1 MKKRIIIPAIL
12 SAVLATGLTSC
23 VKDNESDSVRDL
35 RNAKANELNA
45 NAENT
50 KAKTAQQVAETAA
63 YGVEVKIREA
73 VLAKE
78 LVSVKDAELKLAKEQ
93 LQHAVNEAKSDND
106 IAKLKLDA
114 EKARLESERALAKA
128 KAADDELKAEQANA
142 LKALAEAE
150 ANLLDA
156 QNELFRKK
164 LEKYTSIE
172 SEMNKAAKEVVKL
185 TGKIIKKETEI
196 AGLTQSATTLEAV
209 KARDIKEQQDIIAK
223 NKALLAALDGLK
235 NGSTEEYAAK
245 VKEYEAKE
253 HGAELAYN
261 TASSTNE
268 LEDLEKAA
276 EKVSKQ
282 AEQLEITGLLEHF
295 QEKVNDG
302 EILYTQFPL
311 AVDVIDVIEVQNL
324 QALTASDV
332 TSKYEG
338 ETISLFKIEVK
349 ADKVNTTSILA
360 DLQKNIEYL
369 PQLALQYDNAIALYN
384 EQDENKPGTIANF
397 AKKLADAK
405 ESLNQAIENNLGEA
419 VINTRRQAVANAAH
433 AYEEAIRDNKLKAK
447 LRAEVTGVVKEF
459 ARVKSFFVGSSTNE
473 DRKAFDEVVA
483 KYNEAVQKA
492 ADRYFVEQRLKD
504 QKDNFSKIKMV
515 FKSILTG
522 YETFDKQYKTAYEEI
537 EKAEVAIA
545 KYEKIDTIQDKLNL
559 AKEELAE
566 LKRDKA
572 HQEVLLAAYKK
583 QLEAIKLSE

>member
-50 KAKTAQQVAETAA
+50 KAKTAQQVAVTAA

-78 LVSVKDAELKLAKEQ
+78 LVSVKEAELDLAIKQ

-276 EKVSKQ
+276 KKVSEE
-282 AEQLEITGLLEHF
+282 AEKLEIGKLLSDF
-295 QEKVNDG
+295 QEKVEKG
-302 EILYTQFPL
+302 ETLYTQFPL
-311 AVDVIDVIEVQNL
+311 AVNVTEVLEVQDL
-324 QALTASDV
+324 EALTASDV
-332 TSKYEG
+332 TSEYTALSKV
-338 ETISLFKIEVK
+338 EVK

-405 ESLNQAIENNLGEA
+405 ESLNQAIENNLGES

-433 AYEEAIRDNKLKAK
+433 AYEEAIRDNKQKAK

-459 ARVKSFFVGSSTNE
+459 TRVKSFFVGSSTNE
-473 DRKAFDEVVA
+473 DRKAFDGVIT
-483 KYNEAVQKA
+483 KYNDAVQKA

-504 QKDNFSKIKMV
+504 QKDNFTKIKGV
-515 FKSILTG
+515 FQSILTG

>member
-23 VKDNESDSVRDL
+23 VKDNESDSVKNLRD
-35 RNAKANELNA
+35 AKAEELRGS
-45 NAENT
+45 AEKY
-50 KAKTAQQVAETAA
+50 KAEAALKTAEVATQAMITKFHEAQAA
-63 YGVEVKIREA
+63 EKAAQAKKAEYEA
-73 VLAKE
+73 
-78 LVSVKDAELKLAKEQ
+78 AKEQ
-93 LQHAVNEAKSDND
+93 LALAKDQAKSEHE
-106 IAKLKLDA
+106 IAQ
-114 EKARLESERALAKA
+114 AKA
-128 KAADDELKAEQANA
+128 KAEELKIQAEKALAVEKAKFDQVKQEEANA

-164 LEKYTSIE
+164 LEKYTFIE
-172 SEMNKAAKEVVKL
+172 KQMNDAAGEVVKL
-185 TGKIIKKETEI
+185 TGHIIKKETEI

-276 EKVSKQ
+276 EKVSEQ
-282 AEQLEITGLLEHF
+282 AEQLEISRLLQDF

-311 AVDVIDVIEVQNL
+311 AVDVTDVIEVQNL

-338 ETISLFKIEVK
+338 ITTSLFKIEVK

-405 ESLNQAIENNLGEA
+405 EALNQAIENNLGEA

-522 YETFDKQYKTAYEEI
+522 YEKFDDQYKEAYENI

-545 KYEKIDTIQDKLNL
+545 EYKKIDTIQDKLNL
-559 AKEELAE
+559 AKEELAKY
-566 LKRDKA
+566 KRDKA
-572 HQEVLLAAYKK
+572 HQEALLAAYKK

>member
-35 RNAKANELNA
+35 RNAKANQLNA

-50 KAKTAQQVAETAA
+50 KAATAQQVAVTAA

-73 VLAKE
+73 FLAKE
-78 LVSVKDAELKLAKEQ
+78 LVSVKNAELDLAIKQ
-93 LQHAVNEAKSDND
+93 LQHAVNEAQSDND

-128 KAADDELKAEQANA
+128 KAADDQLKAEQAKA

-150 ANLLDA
+150 ADLLDA

-172 SEMNKAAKEVVKL
+172 KQMNDAAKEVVKL
-185 TGKIIKKETEI
+185 TGDIIKKETEI

-253 HGAELAYN
+253 HGAQLAYN

-276 EKVSKQ
+276 KKVSEEAEKLEISKLLSDFREKV
-282 AEQLEITGLLEHF
+282 
-295 QEKVNDG
+295 EKG
-302 EILYTQFPL
+302 ETLYTQFPL
-311 AVDVIDVIEVQNL
+311 AVNVTEVLEVQDL
-324 QALTASDV
+324 EALTASDV
-332 TSKYEG
+332 TSEYTALSKV
-338 ETISLFKIEVK
+338 EVK

-405 ESLNQAIENNLGEA
+405 ESLNQAIENNLGES

-433 AYEEAIRDNKLKAK
+433 AYEEAIRDNKQKAK

-459 ARVKSFFVGSSTNE
+459 TRVKSFFVGSSTNE
-473 DRKAFDEVVA
+473 DRKAFDGVIT
-483 KYNEAVQKA
+483 KYNDAVQKA

-504 QKDNFSKIKMV
+504 QKDNFTKIKGV
-515 FKSILTG
+515 FQSILTG
-522 YETFDKQYKTAYEEI
+522 YETFDEQYKTAYEDI

-545 KYEKIDTIQDKLNL
+545 EYQKIDTIQDKLNL
-559 AKEELAE
+559 AKEELAKY
-566 LKRDKA
+566 KRDKA
-572 HQEVLLAAYKK
+572 HQEALLAAYKK

>member
-23 VKDNESDSVRDL
+23 VKDNESDSVKNLRD
-35 RNAKANELNA
+35 AKAEELRGS
-45 NAENT
+45 AEKH
-50 KAKTAQQVAETAA
+50 KADAALVTAQVATQAMITKFHEAQAA
-63 YGVEVKIREA
+63 KEA
-73 VLAKE
+73 ALAKKE
-78 LVSVKDAELKLAKEQ
+78 EYLTAKEQ
-93 LQHAVNEAKSDND
+93 LNLAKDQAKSEHE
-106 IAKLKLDA
+106 IAQAKAQA
-114 EKARLESERALAKA
+114 EEARITAERALAKA

-164 LEKYTSIE
+164 LEKYTFIE
-172 SEMNKAAKEVVKL
+172 KQMNDAAGEVVKL
-185 TGKIIKKETEI
+185 TGHIIKKETEI

-276 EKVSKQ
+276 EKVSEQ
-282 AEQLEITGLLEHF
+282 AEQLEISRLLQDF

-311 AVDVIDVIEVQNL
+311 AVDVTDVIEVQNL

-338 ETISLFKIEVK
+338 ITTSLFKIEVK

-405 ESLNQAIENNLGEA
+405 EALNQAIENNLGEA

-522 YETFDKQYKTAYEEI
+522 YEKFDDQYKEAYENI

-545 KYEKIDTIQDKLNL
+545 EYKKIDTIQDKLNM
-559 AKEELAE
+559 AKEELAKY
-566 LKRDKA
+566 KRDKA
-572 HQEVLLAAYKK
+572 HQEALLAAYKK

>member
-1 MKKRIIIPAIL
+1 MK
-12 SAVLATGLTSC
+12 
-23 VKDNESDSVRDL
+23 
-35 RNAKANELNA
+35 
-45 NAENT
+45 
-50 KAKTAQQVAETAA
+50 Q
-63 YGVEVKIREA
+63 
-73 VLAKE
+73 
-78 LVSVKDAELKLAKEQ
+78 
-93 LQHAVNEAKSDND
+93 
-106 IAKLKLDA
+106 
-114 EKARLESERALAKA
+114 
-128 KAADDELKAEQANA
+128 
-142 LKALAEAE
+142 
-150 ANLLDA
+150 
-156 QNELFRKK
+156 
-164 LEKYTSIE
+164 
-172 SEMNKAAKEVVKL
+172 
-185 TGKIIKKETEI
+185 
-196 AGLTQSATTLEAV
+196 
-209 KARDIKEQQDIIAK
+209 
-223 NKALLAALDGLK
+223 
-235 NGSTEEYAAK
+235 
-245 VKEYEAKE
+245 YEAKE

-276 EKVSKQ
+276 EKVLKQ
-282 AEQLEITGLLEHF
+282 AAEQLEITRLLEHF

-311 AVDVIDVIEVQNL
+311 AVDVIDVIKVQNL

-338 ETISLFKIEVK
+338 ETTSLFKIEVK